1 MNELEWLK
9 KIDSEATRA
18 PAPQIDVADR
28 VLGTLRSPMH
38 FRTLQAARLDAPAS
52 LWAATGLSWA
62 AAAAALF
69 IAIQAMTQL
78 QDPFSDLFNPL
89 TMVLR

>member
-1 MNELEWLK
+1 MKELEWLK
-9 KIDSEATRA
+9 NMDSEAARS

-28 VLGTLRSPMH
+28 VVATLRSPMR
-38 FRTLQAARLDAPAS
+38 FRAHQAATLDAPAS

-69 IAIQAMTQL
+69 IAIQAVAQL